1 MPASTKSRLVLIVM
15 PDLIGHLLKFTKK
28 IYILDMA
35 NESNDIKNLD
45 LDALIGNM
53 SSINSED
60 YWFTKVSNIEEH
72 DETAEPK
79 QNKTN

>member
-1 MPASTKSRLVLIVM
+1 M

-35 NESNDIKNLD
+35 NENNDIKNLD

-79 QNKTN
+79 QDKQD

>member
-1 MPASTKSRLVLIVM
+1 M
-15 PDLIGHLLKFTKK
+15 PDLIGHLLKSTKK

-35 NESNDIKNLD
+35 NENNDIKNLD